1 MLISRTNSR
10 GQILPPFESSVG
22 WAVPSGR
29 LARPTLAP
37 CSLPSMLTCAQ
48 TSPPSLPPFVR
59 GATGGRVASDQPL
72 RHRCSPGPPLVPAKF
87 LEISHRCSSRARI
100 VPPDPPPLRKGGP
113 GGVKP
118 RVTNPCAIDAHPA
131 RHPHHSN
138 SPRFSYRCSSRARI
152 VPPDPP
158 PLREGGPRGGQSGGH
173 AAGSAIRAQAIRS
186 DRHLRPQPTIPAPQ
200 SPQSISPLPIDFDKC
215 KNRFAFQMLQTGKC
229 PEGWQHE
236 SVAECVWPGGSH
248 H

>member
-72 RHRCSPGPPLVPAKF
+72 RHRCSPGPPPVPVKF
-87 LEISHRCSSRARI
+87 LEISHRCSSRTKIAPSDSPPFASLVGWAVPTLRLAR
-100 VPPDPPPLRKGGP
+100 PTLAPCSLPSMLTCAQTPPPSLPPFRKGGP

-118 RVTNPCAIDAHPA
+118 RVTSPYVIDAHPA
-131 RHPHHSN
+131 RH
-138 SPRFSYRCSSRARI
+138 SYQPNSSRFPIDAHRAQELCRQI
-152 VPPDPP
+152 LPPFV
-158 PLREGGPRGGQSGGH
+158 RGGQ
-173 AAGSAIRAQAIRS
+173 
-186 DRHLRPQPTIPAPQ
+186 
-200 SPQSISPLPIDFDKC
+200 
-215 KNRFAFQMLQTGKC
+215 
-229 PEGWQHE
+229 
-236 SVAECVWPGGSH
+236 GGSSRE
-248 H
+248 